1 MLTQYPGENDYNQ
14 YLTKHGGHS
23 NAFTASCSTN
33 YYFELS
39 ASATAN
45 SSSPSSNNSRE
56 TPFPTPKEQTPLYGA
71 LDRFAQFF
79 IRPLFLEDT
88 LDRELKAVD
97 SENKKNLQSDAWR
110 LNQLNKSTSNKTH
123 PFHSFATGNYKVLHD
138 DPIERGVNI
147 RKEFIDFHHKHY
159 SANRMKLAVLG
170 RESLEQLQSWVVELF
185 SDVENKQLPKLR
197 WDNMRIYGPDEV
209 GTQIFTRPVMDTRYL
224 DLHFEFP
231 DEDELYETHPGK
243 YIAHLIG
250 HEGSGSILSY
260 LKKKGW
266 VNELS
271 SGSAPIC
278 PGTGLFTVRLSLT
291 EEGLKHYQEI
301 TKIFFQY
308 VAMLK
313 EQPPLEWIVSELM
326 KLAEVEFRFRQKS
339 QPSDTVSRLS
349 GYMQKPWRREWL
361 MSGSTII
368 RKFDPVGIERGLEHI
383 KPANLRLLLISRE
396 LPVEVNQKEKWY
408 GTEYRYEKIP
418 DDFMRELEAAARA
431 TASERPAEI
440 HLPGKN
446 EFIPQRL
453 DVEKSDVAIPAI
465 APKLIRNE
473 ENVRTWFK
481 KDDQFWVPKANIHV
495 CLRSPTVNLT
505 PLNAVMT
512 SLYLELVEDSLVEY
526 SYNAEIAG
534 LCSYVHNH
542 GQGIDISTMGYSE
555 KIAVLLEKILIAMR
569 HLEIKQ
575 ERFDVI
581 KERMLRS
588 YKNIEY
594 QEPFRQ
600 ISSDSRWLMS
610 EKGWANHQLSEELPS
625 VTSDDLRAFF
635 PQVLRQM
642 HVEVLVH
649 GNLYK
654 EVNFD

>member
-1 MLTQYPGENDYNQ
+1 
-14 YLTKHGGHS
+14 LTKHGGHS

-39 ASATAN
+39 ASSTSN
-45 SSSPSSNNSRE
+45 SASPSANNSKE
-56 TPFPTPKEQTPLYGA
+56 TLCSIPKEKAPLYGA

-123 PFHSFATGNYKVLHD
+123 PFHAFATGDYKVLHD

-147 RKEFIDFHHKHY
+147 RKEFINFHHKNY

-197 WDNMRIYGPDEV
+197 WDNMRIYGQDEI

-224 DLHFEFP
+224 DLYFEFP
-231 DEDELYETHPGK
+231 DEDDLYETHPGK

-250 HEGSGSILSY
+250 HEGPGSVLSY

-271 SGSAPIC
+271 SGSASIC
-278 PGTGLFTVRLSLT
+278 PGTGLFTARLSLT

-313 EQPPLEWIVSELM
+313 EQPPLEWIVAELM

-349 GYMQKPWRREWL
+349 GDMQKPWRREWL

-368 RKFDPVGIERGLEHI
+368 RKFDPEGIERGLSHI
-383 KPANLRLLLISRE
+383 DPANLRLLLISRE
-396 LPVEVNQKEKWY
+396 LPVEVNQREKWY

-418 DDFMRELEAAARA
+418 EDFMRELQAAAKA
-431 TASERPAEI
+431 TASERPAEL

-453 DVEKSDVAIPAI
+453 EVEKTDVATPAI
-465 APKLIRNE
+465 APRLIRND
-473 ENVRTWFK
+473 ENVRSWFK
-481 KDDQFWVPKANIHV
+481 KDDQFWVPKANVYV
-495 CLRSPTVNLT
+495 CLRSPMVNMT

-512 SLYLELVEDSLVEY
+512 SLYLELVEDSLIEY
-526 SYNAEIAG
+526 SYNADIAG
-534 LCSYVHNH
+534 LYSSANSH
-542 GQGIDISTMGYSE
+542 GQGIDICTMGYSE
-555 KIAVLLEKILIAMR
+555 KMAVLIEKILVAMR
-569 HLEIKQ
+569 DLEIKQ

-581 KERMLRS
+581 KERMLRA

-600 ISSDSRWLMS
+600 ISSVSRWLMS
-610 EKGWANHQLSEELPS
+610 EKGWANHQLSEELPF

-654 EVNFD
+654 EVI